1 MIKIKEIQFISINDK
16 ETIIV
21 NLINGLAD
29 VIDKDTEKNLKNNQ
43 FTSLDDSVIHCLK
56 DRKYIFSTK
65 EEYDIYL
72 NNIYYTASFYEER
85 EIPNFLFYLSLLM
98 IVI

>member
-29 VIDKDTEKNLKNNQ
+29 VIDKDTERNLKNNQ
-43 FTSLDDSVIHCLK
+43 FTSLDDSVIHCPYNK
-56 DRKYIFSTK
+56 CNQNHKFK
-65 EEYDIYL
+65 
-72 NNIYYTASFYEER
+72 
-85 EIPNFLFYLSLLM
+85 
-98 IVI
+98 

>member
-43 FTSLDDSVIHCLK
+43 FTSLDDSVIHC
-56 DRKYIFSTK
+56 
-65 EEYDIYL
+65 
-72 NNIYYTASFYEER
+72 N
-85 EIPNFLFYLSLLM
+85 
-98 IVI
+98 